1 MYFLVLLT
9 DTIIKYNFFSL
20 VFWRS
25 LFHMDL
31 QGAETSSYGS
41 SEDSRVDNGDA
52 ISVNSDVSLPAPR
65 AERLSLEEYALTD
78 EDVLSDDHDIRF
90 GRQKSEFQGL
100 NMSLSQSHSFG
111 VSRSLGSI
119 DATTSSRVSERHF
132 KQLRKT
138 DNPNMKGSNPV
149 AFKRSEKTTNATMG
163 DESPRGV
170 GSSTNGNDT
179 SARHSTKRSKS
190 FESCKTSGDDRTNR
204 QRLPSNFR

>member
-1 MYFLVLLT
+1 
-9 DTIIKYNFFSL
+9 
-20 VFWRS
+20 
-25 LFHMDL
+25 MDL

-65 AERLSLEEYALTD
+65 AERLSLEEYALMD
-78 EDVLSDDHDIRF
+78 EDVLSDYHDIRF
-90 GRQKSEFQGL
+90 GRQKSEFLGL
-100 NMSLSQSHSFG
+100 NMSLSESYSFG

-119 DATTSSRVSERHF
+119 SATTSTRVGVRHL

-138 DNPNMKGSNPV
+138 DNPNIESNPV
-149 AFKRSEKTTNATMG
+149 AFKKSEKTTNAAIG

-170 GSSTNGNDT
+170 GSSTNGNDS
-179 SARHSTKRSKS
+179 SARHATKRSKS